1 MKNKIK
7 LNKKGF
13 TLIELIVSI
22 TIIAVMT
29 VVAAVSF
36 TGVGKKARD
45 GRRIADLQKI
55 GIALEIFKQQNVGGS
70 YPSTG
75 TYSTVLVPNFI
86 QSLPKDP
93 KTGSSYVYSASGY
106 TYSVCATV
114 EDIGST
120 STNPVGCSPA
130 LPAGYVGYYKIVNP

>member
-1 MKNKIK
+1 MEGLKNMKNKKIK
-7 LNKKGF
+7 LNKSGF

-55 GIALEIFKQQNVGGS
+55 ALSLEALKQQGGGS
-70 YPSTG
+70 TYPANTTS
-75 TYSTVLVPNFI
+75 LVPNYI

-93 KTGSSYVYSASGY
+93 KTAADY
-106 TYSVCATV
+106 TYNRSDNYHYTIQATV
-114 EDIGST
+114 EDAGS
-120 STNPVGCSPA
+120 SNVAGGIYRLSNP
-130 LPAGYVGYYKIVNP
+130 